1 MATKPTRKSAY
12 PSLRSAMWLYCL
24 VVLGTAAIVIPL
36 AYSIDVL
43 VPRLMAALVAV
54 AGFTFVAVLV
64 SRISPSAIFGRP
76 PTSLSLVL
84 SLLIGLAIWVP
95 ASWIRFTIY
104 NWLNLAVGVLPP
116 PLQSTAPPFSILLQ
130 AGAIIP
136 LCHGFL
142 FWAYIQRAAE
152 ALGRTRGVVLAAAL
166 YGIYGLFTA
175 EGALSSVPEMFVVG
189 LLAAFVVY
197 YTDSAWAGILVLSG
211 YGAARILLE
220 DVLFSFLGDQF
231 IYPFSIRWLLIVAV
245 TAFIAFILFQA
256 IRLRASPQR
265 ETAEVPAAPKRLWWI
280 PLAISTALF
289 LVGAYGE
296 LALRLSARPNTPPVT
311 TPRSGAPPV
320 VIPPTATNPQR

>member
-1 MATKPTRKSAY
+1 MATKSARKAGY

-43 VPRLMAALVAV
+43 LPRLMAALVAA
-54 AGFTFVAVLV
+54 AGFTFAAVIIGRLSPVAL
-64 SRISPSAIFGRP
+64 FGQP
-76 PTSLSLVL
+76 PLRSSLVL

-104 NWLNLAVGVLPP
+104 IWLNSAVGLLPP
-116 PLQSTAPPFSILLQ
+116 PMPSNAPPLSVLFQ
-130 AGAIIP
+130 AAVIIP

-142 FWAYIQRAAE
+142 FWGYIQRAAE
-152 ALGRTRGVVLAAAL
+152 GLDRLRAAVLAAAL
-166 YGIYGLFTA
+166 FGLYGLFTA

-189 LLAAFVVY
+189 LLAALAVY
-197 YTDSAWAGILVLSG
+197 YTNSAWPGILVLSG

-220 DVLFSFLGDQF
+220 DTLFTFLGEQF
-231 IYPFSIRWLLIVAV
+231 INPFSVRWLLIVAV

-256 IRLRASPQR
+256 LRLRAAAPR
-265 ETAEVPAAPKRLWWI
+265 ETTEVRTAPKPLWWI
-280 PLAISTALF
+280 PLAISVVLF

-296 LALRLSARPNTPPVT
+296 LALRLSARPNAPLVT

-320 VIPPTATNPQR
+320 VIPPTATNAPR